1 MISTFYELDGTV
13 VIHYDGAE
21 LALTRQEAELLFVQL
36 GHTLQDQDV
45 MQGPFTHAGTDD
57 DQPD

>member
-13 VIHYDGAE
+13 VIDFDGAQLE
-21 LALTRQEAELLFVQL
+21 LTRQEAELLFVHL
-36 GHTLQDQDV
+36 GHTLQDQDIA
-45 MQGPFTHAGTDD
+45 QGPFTHTGTDD

>member
-21 LALTRQEAELLFVQL
+21 LALTRQEAELLFVHL

-45 MQGPFTHAGTDD
+45 TQGPFTHTGTDD